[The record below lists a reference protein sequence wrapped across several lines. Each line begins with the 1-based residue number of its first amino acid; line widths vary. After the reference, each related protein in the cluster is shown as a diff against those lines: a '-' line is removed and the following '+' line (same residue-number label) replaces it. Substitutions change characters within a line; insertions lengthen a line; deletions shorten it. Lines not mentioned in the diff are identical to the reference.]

1 MESLQYGPCVLLVV
15 ICSNTG
21 PEFEILDLSPTE
33 DFDFNL

>member
-1 MESLQYGPCVLLVV
+1 MESLQCGPCVLLVV
-15 ICSNTG
+15 IDSNTG